1 MYEPTGL
8 NIEPYHKKS
17 KTVGTNFLP
26 LNHLSRTNPEAQA
39 NISKSWEKDILWMAD
54 VATDTEN
61 STPMWIGCNSNLIP
75 SDDCTQE
82 IWYLPQINQ
91 SPTSYAVVRQTMRKS
106 LKISSEC
113 GKHNIAVT
121 YDLTIAKLALQIQ
134 AEESP
139 EFDIFVTLGSFHIE
153 LTFFNA
159 CGKIIPE
166 SGALHILRESLVL
179 AAGSTNRFIKGKNY
193 NRCKRIHALLS
204 LAFEILHFQSYLAK
218 IPNSEDVF
226 DIIRSELN
234 IIKKNQDSDSHEFS
248 KELLNI
254 LSDYKN
260 Y

>member
-17 KTVGTNFLP
+17 KTVGANFLP

-139 EFDIFVTLGSFHIE
+139 EFDIFVTLGSFQ
-153 LTFFNA
+153 
-159 CGKIIPE
+159 
-166 SGALHILRESLVL
+166 
-179 AAGSTNRFIKGKNY
+179 Y
-193 NRCKRIHALLS
+193 
-204 LAFEILHFQSYLAK
+204 
-218 IPNSEDVF
+218 
-226 DIIRSELN
+226 
-234 IIKKNQDSDSHEFS
+234 
-248 KELLNI
+248 
-254 LSDYKN
+254 
-260 Y
+260 